1 MSVELT
7 LYHTPGAFSPMIP
20 RWRFAQRLSA
30 RLVPLA
36 LLVGLSA
43 SLGGHRPGEALGQQI
58 PAQTG
63 AGKVATAVQPA
74 VIPAATPAPLRLG
87 INLDSPYYASTAW
100 PFRDLIKS
108 AQWWPGTQGGI
119 YDPKGLGYKT
129 DDAGWPLGLDASQQV
144 FVWLGQS
151 IGGDPAGATISRASD
166 LPAGTYTLVA
176 DGKGTL
182 QIQAPYDGGGVF
194 VQNYPISGHAEIK
207 VSLERPIFPYIA
219 LRLLASDPADH
230 LRNIRFL
237 MPGYDPTEGFVW
249 NDEYISDLK
258 GFSVIR
264 CMGLSLPN
272 KAGAVKHWADRTT
285 PTAPY
290 TCSAETGRGTAP
302 EWYGELARRTGADLW
317 ICLQHTVDDDYCTQ
331 LGTLLK
337 ASLPPS
343 TKVHLEF
350 SNEVWNYTLGSQAL
364 DIQTEGINSGRYP
377 GKSPQE
383 CLLRDYAW
391 RAKRAHDAFLAG
403 FGDDKRLVRIVASQA
418 ANIYTADTSLDE
430 YVNVLGGPPPA
441 LAVGGY
447 IGLNFGLP
455 ERAAATKAMGVDGLL
470 QGLLSDSQDGIPG
483 MVGQLQANRT
493 IADKYGASLCVY
505 EGGQHLVGLFGAVA
519 DQALTYEFVAANRAS
534 GMKGVATA
542 QLAAAAPI
550 LTGPFCW
557 FSHCGP
563 PSKVGCW
570 GAKEYQRQSTT
581 DAPKWAA
588 LVDARNANPVVPGPG
603 PVPPPIPPPPTPIN
617 PAVVK
622 TIDLLAAAKAK
633 RQSLSAAQQAVVEAQ
648 KAVVDAQATVAN
660 AQAAVA
666 AADAAVVTDLTTNGA
681 FVDSGVTPPVVYLA
695 DPASPS
701 GYRAVAVRPN

>member
-1 MSVELT
+1 M
-7 LYHTPGAFSPMIP
+7 AP
-20 RWRFAQRLSA
+20 RRLFTRFGSA
-30 RLVPLA
+30 RLITLT

-43 SLGGHRPGEALGQQI
+43 SLGGHGPNAANGQQAPA
-58 PAQTG
+58 PAQQAGT
-63 AGKVATAVQPA
+63 GKVAAAVQPA
-74 VIPAATPAPLRLG
+74 VTPAATPTPLRLG
-87 INLDSPYYASTAW
+87 INLDSPYYAGTAW

-176 DGKGTL
+176 DGKGTI

-194 VQNYPISGHAEIK
+194 TQNYPVAGHAEIK
-207 VSLERPIFPYIA
+207 VSLERPVFPYIA

-237 MPGYDPTEGFVW
+237 MPGYDPAEGFIW

-272 KAGAVKHWADRTT
+272 NAKVVKHWADRTT
-285 PTAPY
+285 ATAPY

-317 ICLQHTVDDDYCTQ
+317 ICVPHTVDDDYCTQ
-331 LGTLLK
+331 LGALLK
-337 ASLPPS
+337 SSLPPS

-350 SNEVWNYTLGSQAL
+350 SNEVWNYSFTQAL
-364 DIQTEGINSGRYP
+364 DIQTEGLNSGRYL
-377 GKSPQE
+377 GKTAFE
-383 CLLRDYAW
+383 ALLRDYAW

-403 FGDDKRLVRIVASQA
+403 FGDDKRLVRVLASQA
-418 ANIYTADTSLDE
+418 ANWYTADTSLDE
-430 YVNVLGGPPPA
+430 YINVLKGPPPY

-447 IGLNFGLP
+447 IGLNYGLP
-455 ERAAATKAMGVDGLL
+455 ERAATTKALGVDGLL
-470 QGLLSDSQDGIPG
+470 QGLLSDPQDGIPG
-483 MVGQLQANRT
+483 MASQLQANRK
-493 IADKYGASLCVY
+493 IADKYGATLCVY

-519 DQALTYEFVAANRAS
+519 DQALTDEFVATNRAP
-534 GMKGVATA
+534 GMKGVVGA
-542 QLAAAAPI
+542 QLAAASPI

-563 PSKVGCW
+563 PSRVGCW
-570 GAKEYQRQSTT
+570 GAKEYQRQVPAE
-581 DAPKWAA
+581 APKWAA

-603 PVPPPIPPPPTPIN
+603 PVPTPVPPPPTPIN
-617 PAVVK
+617 PAVVR
-622 TIDLLAAAKAK
+622 TTELLAASRAK
-633 RQSLSAAQQAVVEAQ
+633 RQALEAANKSVVEAQ
-648 KAVVDAQATVAN
+648 AAVASAQATVAT
-660 AQAAVA
+660 AQSAVA
-666 AADAAVVTDLTTNGA
+666 AVDAAVVTDLTTNGA
-681 FVDSGVTPPVVYLA
+681 FVDSSQTPPVVYLA

-701 GYRAVAVRPN
+701 GYRAVVVRPN

>member
-1 MSVELT
+1 M
-7 LYHTPGAFSPMIP
+7 AP
-20 RWRFAQRLSA
+20 RRLFTRFTA
-30 RLVPLA
+30 LA

-43 SLGGHRPGEALGQQI
+43 SLGGHGPGEAHGQQT
-58 PAQTG
+58 PAQQTPAPVQQTG
-63 AGKVATAVQPA
+63 AGKVAAAVQPA
-74 VIPAATPAPLRLG
+74 VTPTASAITPVATPTPLRLG

-129 DDAGWPLGLDASQQV
+129 DEAGWPLGLDPSQQV

-194 VQNYPISGHAEIK
+194 VQNYPVAGHAEIK
-207 VSLERPIFPYIA
+207 VNVERPVFPYIA

-237 MPGYDPTEGFVW
+237 MPGYDPAEGFVW

-272 KAGAVKHWADRTT
+272 NAKVVKHWADRTT
-285 PTAPY
+285 ATAPY

-317 ICLQHTVDDDYCTQ
+317 ICVPHTADDDYCTQ
-331 LGTLLK
+331 LGALLK

-343 TKVHLEF
+343 TKVYLEF
-350 SNEVWNYTLGSQAL
+350 SNEVWNYSFTQAIE
-364 DIQTEGINSGRYP
+364 IQAEGLNSGRYP
-377 GKSPQE
+377 GKAAQE
-383 CLLRDYAW
+383 CLYRNYAY
-391 RAKRAHDAFLAG
+391 RAKRAHDLFAAA
-403 FGDDKRLVRIVASQA
+403 FGDDRRLVRILGAQA
-418 ANIYTADTSLDE
+418 AYQVTAETELDE
-430 YVNVLGGPPPA
+430 YINVLKGPPPA

-470 QGLLSDSQDGIPG
+470 QGLLSDAQDGIPS
-483 MVGQLQANRT
+483 MVGQLQANRK

-519 DQALTYEFVAANRAS
+519 DQALTDELVAANRAP
-534 GMKGVATA
+534 GMRGVATA

-550 LTGPFCW
+550 LTGPYCW

-563 PSKVGCW
+563 PSRVGCW
-570 GAKEYQRQSTT
+570 GAKEYQRQAPAE
-581 DAPKWAA
+581 APKWAA
-588 LVDARNANPVVPGPG
+588 LVDAKNANPVV
-603 PVPPPIPPPPTPIN
+603 VPTPIPPPPTPIN

-622 TIDLLAAAKAK
+622 TTELLAAAKAK
-633 RQSLSAAQQAVVEAQ
+633 RVALEAANKAWVDAQ
-648 KAVVDAQATVAN
+648 KAVADAQATVVSAL
-660 AQAAVA
+660 AAVA
-666 AADAAVVTDLTTNGA
+666 SADAAVVTDLTTNGA
-681 FVDSGVTPPVVYLA
+681 FEDSSQTPPVVYLA